1 MTEPYYAYSAKSRA
15 HLKRLAEAAADMPA
29 CQKIAVTARC
39 FADGLMVMPFWVR
52 ISLALAIWRH
62 GRLLAYFAFFSRMDK
77 AKPGAADDAWD
88 QIIRHMLDGKDTE
101 QPGSVGGFC
110 QRELDMFVGYLR
122 DARRM
127 EG

>member
-1 MTEPYYAYSAKSRA
+1 MTATFSAKSRDD
-15 HLKRLAEAAADMPA
+15 LEMLAEAASCMPPR
-29 CQKIAVTARC
+29 QRVAVAARC
-39 FADGLMVMPFWVR
+39 FADGLMVMPLWVR
-52 ISLALAIWRH
+52 IGLAVAIWRH

>member
-1 MTEPYYAYSAKSRA
+1 MSETFSATSRA
-15 HLKRLAEAAADMPA
+15 DLKRLAEAVADIPVR
-29 CQKIAVTARC
+29 QKIAVAARC
-39 FADGLMVMPFWVR
+39 FADGLMVMPLWVR
-52 ISLALAIWRH
+52 FGLALAIWRH
-62 GRLLAYFAFFSRMDK
+62 GRLLAYFAFFSRMEK
-77 AKPGAADDAWD
+77 AKPGAADDAWE
-88 QIIRHMLDGKDTE
+88 QIIRHMLGGKDAE